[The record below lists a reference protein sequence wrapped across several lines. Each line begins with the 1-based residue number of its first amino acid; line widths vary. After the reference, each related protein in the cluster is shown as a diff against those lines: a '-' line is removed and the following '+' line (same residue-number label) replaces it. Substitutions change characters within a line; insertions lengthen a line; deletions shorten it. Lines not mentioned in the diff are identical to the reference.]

1 MNFVEGLENN
11 EKKTVAIYSIKDM
24 EKLSGIKAHTIRIW
38 EQRYGLLQPKRT
50 PTNIR
55 YYEDEDLKLLLNVA
69 LLNKNGYRVSK
80 ISKMS
85 EREISEKVAEISEV
99 SYEYRTQLDAL
110 TLSMIEMDEFKFS
123 RIVNANT
130 KQIGFE
136 RTMLEV
142 IYPFLDKLSI
152 LGMTGSIHPIQVNFI
167 SCLIRQKM
175 IVAIDKL
182 PVQRNVAYQKFLLY
196 LPEGEKQELS
206 LLFLSFLLKTRGFQV
221 NYTGVGVSL
230 VDLKDAYRIQK
241 PDFIY
246 TMISEPFK
254 EISVSD
260 YVDTLS
266 KNFEDVE
273 LLFSG
278 HEVARQGVKSDSNV
292 RVLGSLEH
300 TIAFMEEVKE
310 RNQRTFAHSYGQ

>member
-1 MNFVEGLENN
+1 
-11 EKKTVAIYSIKDM
+11 M

-38 EQRYGLLQPKRT
+38 EQRYDLLQPKRT

-80 ISKMS
+80 ISNMS

-99 SYEYRTQLDAL
+99 SYEYSTQLDAL
-110 TLSMIEMDEFKFS
+110 TLSMIEMDEFKFG

-130 KQIGFE
+130 DQIGFE

-152 LGMTGSIHPIQVNFI
+152 LGMTGSINPIQVNFI

-182 PVQRNVAYQKFLLY
+182 PLQRNFSNKKFLLY
-196 LPEGEKQELS
+196 LPKGENQELS
-206 LLFLSFLLKTRGFQV
+206 LLFLSYLLKSRGFQV
-221 NYTGVGVSL
+221 NYTGIGVSL
-230 VDLKDAYRIQK
+230 IDLKDAYRIQK

-246 TMISEPFK
+246 TMISEPFSK
-254 EISVSD
+254 VSVPD
-260 YVDTLS
+260 YIDVLS
-266 KNFEDVE
+266 KNFKDVE

-278 HEVARQGVKSDSNV
+278 HEVVKQNIKSRDNV
-292 RVLGSLEH
+292 KILASLDE
-300 TIAFMEEVKE
+300 TIAYMTEVKE
-310 RNQRTFAHSYGQ
+310 RNQRTFAHSYGA

>member
-1 MNFVEGLENN
+1 MAV
-11 EKKTVAIYSIKDM
+11 YSIKDM

-38 EQRYGLLQPKRT
+38 EQRYDLLQPKRT

-55 YYEDEDLKLLLNVA
+55 YYEDEDLKFLLNIT

-85 EREISEKVAEISEV
+85 EAEITEKVAEISEV
-99 SYEYRTQLDAL
+99 SYEHHTQLDAL

-123 RIVNANT
+123 RIVNANVT
-130 KQIGFE
+130 QIGFE

-142 IYPFLDKLSI
+142 IYPLLDKLSM
-152 LGMTGSIHPIQVNFI
+152 LSMTGSVSPVQVNFI
-167 SCLIRQKM
+167 SNLIRQKM

-182 PVQRNVAYQKFLLY
+182 PLERNFTTQKFLLY
-196 LPEGEKQELS
+196 LPEGETQELS
-206 LLFLSFLLKTRGFQV
+206 LLFLSFLLKSRGFQV
-221 NYTGVGVSL
+221 IYAGMGISL
-230 VDLKDAYRIQK
+230 FDLKDAYRIRK

-254 EISVSD
+254 KMTVQKYIED
-260 YVDTLS
+260 LA
-266 KNFEDVE
+266 KNFTDVG

-278 HEVARQGVKSDSNV
+278 YEVVTQKVQSNANVK
-292 RVLGSLEH
+292 VLGSLEE
-300 TIAFMEEVKE
+300 TITFMEEVKA
-310 RNQRTFAHSYGQ
+310 RGQRTFVHSYGV

>member
-1 MNFVEGLENN
+1 M
-11 EKKTVAIYSIKDM
+11 AIYSIKDM

-99 SYEYRTQLDAL
+99 SYEYPTQLDAL

-130 KQIGFE
+130 EQIGFE

-230 VDLKDAYRIQK
+230 IDLKDACRIQN

-254 EISVSD
+254 EVAVSD

-278 HEVARQGVKSDSNV
+278 HEVVRQDIKSHDNV
-292 RVLGSLEH
+292 RVLGSLED

-310 RNQRTFAHSYGQ
+310 RNQRTFAHSYGE

>member
-1 MNFVEGLENN
+1 
-11 EKKTVAIYSIKDM
+11 M

-38 EQRYGLLQPKRT
+38 EQRYGLLNPKRT

-55 YYEDEDLKLLLNVA
+55 YYEDEDLKRLLNIA

-80 ISKMS
+80 ISNMS
-85 EREISEKVAEISEV
+85 ELQISEKVAEISEI
-99 SYEYRTQLDAL
+99 SYEFPTQLDAL
-110 TLSMIEMDEFKFS
+110 TLSMIEMDEFKFG

-130 KQIGFE
+130 EQIGFE
-136 RTMLEV
+136 RTMIEV

-182 PVQRNVAYQKFLLY
+182 PLHRNLANQKFLLY

-206 LLFLSFLLKTRGFQV
+206 LLFLSFLLKARGFQV
-221 NYTGVGVSL
+221 TYTGVGASL
-230 VDLKDAYRIQK
+230 IDLKDAYRIQK

-246 TMISEPFK
+246 TMISESSSEGSILEYIDSLSSSFK
-254 EISVSD
+254 DI
-260 YVDTLS
+260 
-266 KNFEDVE
+266 E
-273 LLFSG
+273 LVFSG
-278 HEVARQGVKSDSNV
+278 HEVVKQNIKSQNNV
-292 RVLGSLEH
+292 KILSSLDE
-300 TIAFMEEVKE
+300 TITFMDEVKG
-310 RNQRTFAHSYGQ
+310 RNQRTFEHSYGA

>member
-1 MNFVEGLENN
+1 M
-11 EKKTVAIYSIKDM
+11 AIYSIKDM

-55 YYEDEDLKLLLNVA
+55 YYEDEDLKLLLNIA

-80 ISKMS
+80 ISDMS

-99 SYEYRTQLDAL
+99 SYEYPTQLDAL

-130 KQIGFE
+130 AQIGFE

-182 PVQRNVAYQKFLLY
+182 PLQRNVAYQKFLLY

-206 LLFLSFLLKTRGFQV
+206 LLFLAFLLKTRGFQV
-221 NYTGVGVSL
+221 NYVGVGVSL
-230 VDLKDAYRIQK
+230 IDLKDACRIQK

-254 EISVSD
+254 EISVPD
-260 YVDTLS
+260 YIETLS

-278 HEVARQGVKSDSNV
+278 HEVVTQDMKSHDNV
-292 RVLGSLEH
+292 RVLGSLED

-310 RNQRTFAHSYGQ
+310 RNQRTFAHSYGE

>member
-1 MNFVEGLENN
+1 M
-11 EKKTVAIYSIKDM
+11 A
-24 EKLSGIKAHTIRIW
+24 KLSGIKAHTIRIW

-55 YYEDEDLKLLLNVA
+55 YYEEEDLKRLLNIA

-80 ISKMS
+80 ISDMD
-85 EREISEKVAEISEV
+85 EREMFEKVAEISEV
-99 SYEYRTQLDAL
+99 SNEYPTQLDAL
-110 TLSMIEMDEFKFS
+110 TLSMIEMDEFKFG
-123 RIVNANT
+123 RIINANT
-130 KQIGFE
+130 EQIGFE

-142 IYPFLDKLSI
+142 IYPFLDKLGI
-152 LGMTGSIHPIQVNFI
+152 LGMTGSILPIQVNFI

-182 PVQRNVAYQKFLLY
+182 PLQRNFTNQKFLLY

-206 LLFLSFLLKTRGFQV
+206 LLFLSFLLRVRGFEV
-221 NYTGVGVSL
+221 SYTGVGISL
-230 VDLKDAYRIQK
+230 IDLKDACRIQK

-246 TMISEPFK
+246 TMISEPFSK
-254 EISVSD
+254 VSVSE
-260 YVDTLS
+260 YIDTLS
-266 KNFEDVE
+266 NNFEDVE

-278 HEVARQGVKSDSNV
+278 HEVVGQGIKSQGNVK
-292 RVLGSLEH
+292 VLGSLAE

-310 RNQRTFAHSYGQ
+310 RNQRTFAHSYGL